1 MLRVA
6 CCYRSCFLSF
16 LGNITSRGHF
26 GSNWEHL
33 NKKLNR
39 WLKRNEHEPGGSDSI
54 QMHNMHINLI
64 AHSQVKTW
72 NPTPECPNQIYP
84 YVEVFHSLFT
94 SFSRPFHEFFTVFS
108 DFWVLRCS
116 CVFLRQFQRKPWRL
130 DFKTTNY
137 NFRSSKYRTGTLTAA
152 ILQIGGTLT
161 SRRQHFL
168 LLVPHQR

>member
-1 MLRVA
+1 MKINMCTKSDQYKKISLQLIFSIGTMKININKKLSDLIDYNQYPMLRVA

-108 DFWVLRCS
+108 HFWVLRCS
-116 CVFLRQFQRKPWRL
+116 CVFLRQFQRKP
-130 DFKTTNY
+130 
-137 NFRSSKYRTGTLTAA
+137 
-152 ILQIGGTLT
+152 
-161 SRRQHFL
+161 
-168 LLVPHQR
+168 